1 MSSGMRGKNM
11 SYIKEIQDCYPELT
25 KSERKMADYILTNR
39 SEVSNK
45 TMNDITAEI
54 SVGDA
59 TVIRFCKK
67 IGYSGFS
74 DLKIEIAKEDFSKRY
89 EYQSEDMYYDKIFS
103 DSITVLNETYQLIDS
118 NDLKETIQYI
128 AQAENISIF
137 GVGSS
142 GQIGVSFE
150 KMLLRVGLRGKAY
163 HDAHFQSQVASIMSA
178 DDVVVAMSLSGR
190 TRDIIDSV
198 RLAKKNG
205 AKIIVLSNTTIS
217 PLSKL
222 ADVLLQTP
230 VNEFING
237 ESIEGKIAQLSICE
251 TIVRGYE
258 LAHKADVL
266 EIREKITRSIMD
278 KQVE

>member
-1 MSSGMRGKNM
+1 M
-11 SYIKEIQDCYPELT
+11 SYIKEIQDRYPELT
-25 KSERKMADYILTNR
+25 RSERKMADYILTNR
-39 SEVSNK
+39 NDVSNK

-54 SVGDA
+54 CVGDA

-74 DLKIEIAKEDFSKRY
+74 DLKIAIAKEDFSKRY
-89 EYQSEDMYYDKIFS
+89 EYQAEEKYYDKIYQ
-103 DSITVLNETYQLIDS
+103 DSITVLTETYQLIDS
-118 NDLKETIQYI
+118 NDLKKTIDYI
-128 AQAENISIF
+128 SKAQNISIF

-163 HDAHFQSQVASIMSA
+163 NDAHFQSQVASIMTSS
-178 DDVVVAMSLSGR
+178 DVVVAMSLSGR
-190 TRDIIDSV
+190 TKDIIDSV
-198 RLAKKNG
+198 RLAKQNG
-205 AKIIVLSNTTIS
+205 ATIIVLSNTTIS

-258 LAHKADVL
+258 LEHKANVL
-266 EIREKITRSIMD
+266 DIREKITRSIID